1 MKKPRSK
8 AGAVV
13 AGGYLLLTLAVASP
27 LVLEGYIGH
36 GNGLEFL
43 VTLIL
48 TSPLSFIL
56 FLLDDL
62 FLDVNAFYM
71 TGWPYFM
78 TLGQLGAGALLNARL
93 MYWLAE
99 RLERIYHSP
108 VNSR

>member
-1 MKKPRSK
+1 MKRYRHKIA
-8 AGAVV
+8 AGVAV
-13 AGGYLLLTLAVASP
+13 GYLLLTLFVASP
-27 LVLEGYIGH
+27 LLLEGYIGH
-36 GNGLEFL
+36 GNGLAFL
-43 VTLIL
+43 GALIL
-48 TSPLSFIL
+48 TSPLSFIF

-93 MYWLAE
+93 IYLLVE
-99 RLERIYHSP
+99 RLTRLYHSP